1 MRHFVAAE
9 SVPYGLS
16 LRVITEFPRSEEFQL
31 TCTSQPGL
39 KEGYYAHARKVADV
53 NCKRELIV
61 YLREKW
67 IGKHGPRVQ
76 TTTRIRHL
84 DSLRLKQ

>member
-1 MRHFVAAE
+1 MGRFVAAE
-9 SVPYGLS
+9 SVPYELS
-16 LRVITEFPRSEEFQL
+16 LRVITKFPRSEEFQL

-61 YLREKW
+61 YLRESSKTW
-67 IGKHGPRVQ
+67 AQRLRHEYGIL
-76 TTTRIRHL
+76 IRYY
-84 DSLRLKQ
+84 